1 MEKTICQICGNEF
14 NVRSY
19 QLKIGTGKYCSSK
32 CRGKGVNKPV
42 PVEERIMKFIDVKE
56 ENDCWEFKGS
66 KNKNGY
72 GKIGVGGKKNDSAHR
87 VIFKIYNSDIPKDM
101 VILHTCDNPSCCNPK
116 HLVLG
121 TQNDNIQDMVQKGRN
136 KVRTGSIMPLELL
149 EEIKN
154 TYSGQKG
161 FKIEMARKYSCSP
174 TTITNLIKKFK
185 ME

>member
-1 MEKTICQICGNEF
+1 MVKTICQTCGNEF

-66 KNKNGY
+66 KNKDGY
-72 GKIGVGGKKNDSAHR
+72 GKIGIGGKKNESAHR
-87 VIFKIYNSDIPKDM
+87 VIFKIYNFDIPKNM

-121 TQNDNIQDMVQKGRN
+121 TQNDNIQDMVQKRRN
-136 KVRTGSIMPLELL
+136 KIRKGSIMPLELL
-149 EEIKN
+149 DEIKN
-154 TYSGQKG
+154 NYKGQKG
-161 FKIEMARKYSCSP
+161 FKIEMARKYNCSP
-174 TTITNLIKKFK
+174 TKITNLIEKYIVF
-185 ME
+185 

>member
-1 MEKTICQICGNEF
+1 MVKTICQTCGNEF

-66 KNKNGY
+66 KNKDGY
-72 GKIGVGGKKNDSAHR
+72 GKIGIGGKKNESAHR
-87 VIFKIYNSDIPKDM
+87 VIFKIYNFDIPKNM

-121 TQNDNIQDMVQKGRN
+121 TQNDNIQDMVQKRRN
-136 KVRTGSIMPLELL
+136 KIRKGSIMPL
-149 EEIKN
+149 
-154 TYSGQKG
+154 
-161 FKIEMARKYSCSP
+161 
-174 TTITNLIKKFK
+174 
-185 ME
+185 